1 MQVEYAPFEG
11 LSGRDVYD
19 LLALRQEIF
28 VVEQRCAFLDADGL
42 DLGAQHLLM
51 RDDTHAL
58 AAYVRV
64 LPPGTKFP
72 THSIGRVVV
81 AAAHRGTGLGRGV
94 MREAIARVEAAHGA
108 VPITLSAQA
117 HLEGFYGSLGFV
129 TISDR
134 YDEDGIPHV
143 DMRRG

>member
-1 MQVEYAPFEG
+1 MRTQFGSFEA

-19 LLALRQEIF
+19 VLALRQEIF

-42 DLGAQHLLM
+42 DLRAEHLLM
-51 RDDTHAL
+51 RDDAGAL

-64 LPPGTKFP
+64 LAPGTKFP

-81 AAAHRGTGLGRGV
+81 AAAHRSTGLGRRV
-94 MREAIARVEAAHGA
+94 MREAIARIEAAHGA

-117 HLEGFYGSLGFV
+117 HLEAFYGSLGFV